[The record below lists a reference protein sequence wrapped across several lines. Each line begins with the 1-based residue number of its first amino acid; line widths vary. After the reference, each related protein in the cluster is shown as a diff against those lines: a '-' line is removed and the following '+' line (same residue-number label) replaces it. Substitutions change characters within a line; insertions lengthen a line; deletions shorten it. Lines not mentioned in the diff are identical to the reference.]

1 MTINTIA
8 IQSPGDMGHEIG
20 RVLVSGG
27 YKVVSALEGRSK
39 RTRDLAKSGGITDV
53 GNLENLYDDVD
64 VILSI
69 MRPDEALRFVN
80 KMCDLAS
87 FHKARPLLVDLNAVA
102 PSTALKAEKL
112 SRVAGLDFLDG
123 GIIGEPPRAPE
134 NQSPRLYVSG
144 TRANELMALNQCGL
158 DFRNL
163 GPSCG
168 SASGIKMAYAA
179 LTKGLTAIAINSMV
193 TAKLHNVQNEF
204 LDELK
209 FSQKSLLGH
218 LERGLPSMCPKAY
231 RWVGEME
238 EISKTHEELD
248 LPKNLFEG
256 AADIYRLV
264 EKSPL
269 GKEIVE
275 DRKLGTS
282 AENVA
287 DVLADFLGK

>member
-20 RVLVSGG
+20 RLLVNGG
-27 YKVVSALEGRSK
+27 YNVVSALEGRSK
-39 RTRDLAKSGGITDV
+39 RTRDLAKSGGIIDV
-53 GNLENLYDDVD
+53 GNLENLYNDVD
-64 VILSI
+64 IILSI
-69 MRPDEALRFVN
+69 MRPDEALSFIDR
-80 KMCDLAS
+80 MCNLAN

-102 PSTALKAEKL
+102 PSTALKAEQL
-112 SRVAGLDFLDG
+112 SLTAGLDFLDG
-123 GIIGEPPRAPE
+123 GIIGEPPRPPE
-134 NQSPRLYVSG
+134 NRSPRLYVSG
-144 TRANELMALNQCGL
+144 TRANELIALNRCGL
-158 DFRNL
+158 DFRDL
-163 GPSCG
+163 GSTCG

-193 TAKLHNVQNEF
+193 TAKRHNVQNEF
-204 LDELK
+204 LNELK
-209 FSQKSLLGH
+209 FSQESLLGH

-238 EISKTHEELD
+238 EISKTHAELN

-264 EKSPL
+264 ETSPL

-287 DVLADFLGK
+287 DVLAGFLEK

>member
-20 RVLVSGG
+20 RILVKGG

-39 RTRDLAKSGGITDV
+39 RTRDLAKNGGIIDV
-53 GNLENLYDDVD
+53 GNLESLYNDVD
-64 VILSI
+64 IILSI
-69 MRPDEALRFVN
+69 MRPDEALSFIN
-80 KMCDLAS
+80 NMCDLAK

-102 PSTALKAEKL
+102 PSTALKAEQL
-112 SRVAGLDFLDG
+112 SLKAGLDFLDG
-123 GIIGEPPRAPE
+123 GIIGEPPRVPE
-134 NQSPRLYVSG
+134 NRSPRLYVSG
-144 TRANELMALNQCGL
+144 ARAKELMELNQSGL
-158 DFRNL
+158 DFRDL
-163 GPSCG
+163 GSRCG

-204 LDELK
+204 LNELK
-209 FSQKSLLGH
+209 FSQESLFGH
-218 LERGLPSMCPKAY
+218 LEKGLPSMCPKAY

-238 EISKTHEELD
+238 EISKTHAELD

-264 EKSPL
+264 ETSPL
-269 GKEIVE
+269 GEEIVE
-275 DRKLGTS
+275 NRKLGTS

-287 DVLADFLGK
+287 DVLADFLEK

>member
-20 RVLVSGG
+20 RLLVNGG
-27 YKVVSALEGRSK
+27 YNVVSALEGRSK
-39 RTRDLAKSGGITDV
+39 RTRDLAKSGGIIDV
-53 GNLENLYDDVD
+53 GNLENLYNDVD
-64 VILSI
+64 IILSI
-69 MRPDEALRFVN
+69 MRPDEALSFIDR
-80 KMCDLAS
+80 MCNLAN

-102 PSTALKAEKL
+102 PSTALKSEQL
-112 SRVAGLDFLDG
+112 SLKAGLDFLDG
-123 GIIGEPPRAPE
+123 GIIGEPPRPPE
-134 NQSPRLYVSG
+134 NRSPRLYVSG
-144 TRANELMALNQCGL
+144 SRANELMALNQCGL
-158 DFRNL
+158 DFRDL
-163 GPSCG
+163 GSKCG

-193 TAKLHNVQNEF
+193 TAKRHNVQNEF
-204 LDELK
+204 LNELK
-209 FSQKSLLGH
+209 FSQESLLGH

-238 EISKTHEELD
+238 EISKTHAELN

-264 EKSPL
+264 ETSPL

-287 DVLADFLGK
+287 DVLAGFLEK

>member
-1 MTINTIA
+1 MIINTIA

-20 RVLVSGG
+20 RILVNGG

-39 RTRDLAKSGGITDV
+39 RTKDLAKSGGIIDV

-69 MRPDEALRFVN
+69 MRPDKALSFVN
-80 KMCDLAS
+80 KMCDLAN

-102 PSTALKAEKL
+102 PSTALKAEQL
-112 SRVAGLDFLDG
+112 SRAAGLDFLDG

-134 NQSPRLYVSG
+134 NRSPRLYVSG
-144 TRANELMALNQCGL
+144 TRSKELMALNQCGL

-168 SASGIKMAYAA
+168 SPSGIKMAHAA
-179 LTKGLTAIAINSMV
+179 VTKGLIAIATNSMV

-209 FSQKSLLGH
+209 LLPGN
-218 LERGLPSMCPKAY
+218 LLLYFERGLPNMCPKAY

-256 AADIYRLV
+256 AADIYRFV
-264 EKSPL
+264 ETSPL

-282 AENVA
+282 AEDVA
-287 DVLADFLGK
+287 DVLAKFLK

>member
-1 MTINTIA
+1 MTNLNDQYCNIA
-8 IQSPGDMGHEIG
+8 ICSNI
-20 RVLVSGG
+20 
-27 YKVVSALEGRSK
+27 
-39 RTRDLAKSGGITDV
+39 
-53 GNLENLYDDVD
+53 
-64 VILSI
+64 
-69 MRPDEALRFVN
+69 
-80 KMCDLAS
+80 
-87 FHKARPLLVDLNAVA
+87 
-102 PSTALKAEKL
+102 
-112 SRVAGLDFLDG
+112 
-123 GIIGEPPRAPE
+123 
-134 NQSPRLYVSG
+134 
-144 TRANELMALNQCGL
+144 AN
-158 DFRNL
+158 
-163 GPSCG
+163 
-168 SASGIKMAYAA
+168 
-179 LTKGLTAIAINSMV
+179 IAINSMV

-264 EKSPL
+264 ETSPL

-287 DVLADFLGK
+287 DVLADFLVK

>member
-20 RVLVSGG
+20 RILVDGG
-27 YKVVSALEGRSK
+27 FKVVSALDGRSK
-39 RTRDLAKSGGITDV
+39 RTRDLAKSSGIIDV
-53 GNLENLYDDVD
+53 GNLENLYNGVD
-64 VILSI
+64 LILSI
-69 MRPDEALRFVN
+69 MRPDEALNFIS
-80 KMCDLAS
+80 KMCDLAN

-102 PSTALKAEKL
+102 PSTALKAEQL
-112 SRVAGLDFLDG
+112 SLKAGLDFLDG
-123 GIIGEPPRAPE
+123 GIIGEPPRVPE
-134 NQSPRLYVSG
+134 NRSPRLYVSG
-144 TRANELMALNQCGL
+144 TRAKELMALNQSGL
-158 DFRNL
+158 DFRDL
-163 GPSCG
+163 GSKCG

-204 LDELK
+204 LNELK
-209 FSQKSLLGH
+209 FSQENLFGH
-218 LERGLPSMCPKAY
+218 LEKGLPSMCPKAY
-231 RWVGEME
+231 RWIGEME
-238 EISKTHEELD
+238 EISKTHSELD

-269 GKEIVE
+269 GEEIVE
-275 DRKLGTS
+275 NRKLGTS

-287 DVLADFLGK
+287 DVLADFLEK

>member
-1 MTINTIA
+1 M
-8 IQSPGDMGHEIG
+8 
-20 RVLVSGG
+20 VSGG

-39 RTRDLAKSGGITDV
+39 RTKDLAKSGGITDV
-53 GNLENLYDDVD
+53 GSLENLYDDVD

-69 MRPDEALRFVN
+69 MRPDEALSFVN

-112 SRVAGLDFLDG
+112 LRVTGLDFLDG

-134 NQSPRLYVSG
+134 NRSPRLYVSG

-168 SASGIKMAYAA
+168 SASGIKMAHAA
-179 LTKGLTAIAINSMV
+179 VTKGLIAIATNSMV
-193 TAKLHNVQNEF
+193 TAKLHDVQNEF

-209 FSQKSLLGH
+209 LLPGN
-218 LERGLPSMCPKAY
+218 LLLYFERGLPSMCPKAY

-287 DVLADFLGK
+287 DVLANFLKK

>member
-1 MTINTIA
+1 
-8 IQSPGDMGHEIG
+8 MGSEMCI
-20 RVLVSGG
+20 
-27 YKVVSALEGRSK
+27 
-39 RTRDLAKSGGITDV
+39 RD
-53 GNLENLYDDVD
+53 
-64 VILSI
+64 
-69 MRPDEALRFVN
+69 R
-80 KMCDLAS
+80 
-87 FHKARPLLVDLNAVA
+87 
-102 PSTALKAEKL
+102 
-112 SRVAGLDFLDG
+112 
-123 GIIGEPPRAPE
+123 
-134 NQSPRLYVSG
+134 
-144 TRANELMALNQCGL
+144 
-158 DFRNL
+158 
-163 GPSCG
+163 
-168 SASGIKMAYAA
+168 
-179 LTKGLTAIAINSMV
+179 
-193 TAKLHNVQNEF
+193 
-204 LDELK
+204 LK

>member
-20 RVLVSGG
+20 RVLVNGG

-39 RTRDLAKSGGITDV
+39 RTRDLAKSGGIIDV

-69 MRPDEALRFVN
+69 MRPDEALSFIKN
-80 KMCDLAS
+80 MCELANS
-87 FHKARPLLVDLNAVA
+87 RKARPLLVDLNAVA
-102 PSTALKAEKL
+102 PSTALKAEQI
-112 SRVAGLDFLDG
+112 SRASGLDFLDG
-123 GIIGEPPRAPE
+123 GIIGEPPRVTE
-134 NQSPRLYVSG
+134 NRSPRLYVSG
-144 TRANELMALNQCGL
+144 TRSKELITLNQSGL
-158 DFRNL
+158 DFRDL
-163 GPSCG
+163 GPKCG
-168 SASGIKMAYAA
+168 SASGIKMAHAA
-179 LTKGLTAIAINSMV
+179 VTKGLIAIAINSMV
-193 TAKLHNVQNEF
+193 TAKVHNVQNEF
-204 LDELK
+204 LDELE
-209 FSQKSLLGH
+209 LLPGR
-218 LERGLPSMCPKAY
+218 LLAYFEKGLPSMCPKAY

-238 EISKTHEELD
+238 EISKTHAELD

-264 EKSPL
+264 ETSPL

-282 AENVA
+282 GEDVA
-287 DVLADFLGK
+287 DVLANFLK

>member
-20 RVLVSGG
+20 RVLVNGG

-39 RTRDLAKSGGITDV
+39 RTRDLAKSGGIIDV
-53 GNLENLYDDVD
+53 GHLENLYDDVD

-69 MRPDEALRFVN
+69 MRPDEAISFIKN
-80 KMCDLAS
+80 MCELANS
-87 FHKARPLLVDLNAVA
+87 RKARPLLVDLNAVA
-102 PSTALKAEKL
+102 PSTALKAEQI
-112 SRVAGLDFLDG
+112 SHAAGLDFLDG
-123 GIIGEPPRAPE
+123 GIIGEPPRVTE
-134 NQSPRLYVSG
+134 NRSPRLYVSG
-144 TRANELMALNQCGL
+144 TRSKELITLNQSGL
-158 DFRNL
+158 DFRDL
-163 GPSCG
+163 GPKCG
-168 SASGIKMAYAA
+168 SASGIKMAHAA
-179 LTKGLTAIAINSMV
+179 VTKGLIAIAINSMV
-193 TAKLHNVQNEF
+193 TAKVHNVQNEF

-209 FSQKSLLGH
+209 FSQGNLLGH

-264 EKSPL
+264 ETSPL

-282 AENVA
+282 AEDVA
-287 DVLADFLGK
+287 DVLANYSK